1 MKHKLRKLLAMIMTL
16 CMIIPVLATGAVA
29 TDTPFSDIAGHW
41 AEDTITRWA
50 DIGIVNGYPDGTFK
64 PDNDIT
70 RAELAKI
77 VTLAF
82 GLTEKTTTELTGIDP
97 DEWYYN
103 YVLTAADFITL
114 QPMSFLPEELHFYC
128 VNRSG
133 ANEFFPNEPALRYQ
147 AAEAFVQLKIYADGG
162 LTKEMPETENTQ
174 TLTIPQSDIT
184 VEVPSAFEIF
194 LELRETY
201 NDSEIGPQIMML
213 GPGRWDTN
221 QMRNV
226 TFMWLAYELGIMQ
239 GEIEADGRYFHPN
252 DSLTRAEVLTILDRI
267 LTPEQAAENMIAAE
281 AALDVPAPEP
291 EPQPEP
297 EPEPTELPI
306 PVGTVPESI
315 DLADPKYN
323 ITLTRA
329 EFAEL
334 LTVAFDLDGETSL
347 AITDVDPNSEYYSYI
362 KTAADYIPKF
372 TGYEMRTEVDAYYQA
387 QNQSRYDDFL
397 PDETILRMHASQS
410 FTDIYELL
418 YGVEFPIPDDPYET
432 AGVISAYYAEPSI
445 TSVGGFL
452 NPMMRPGFI
461 AGNVLQF
468 QNAIYTGHMLGI
480 MNDRI
485 GADGLT
491 YFLPY
496 DALTLSDALYSIFK
510 LLPSDDAEVFASELD
525 SLSFM
530 QA

>member
-1 MKHKLRKLLAMIMTL
+1 MKKLFIILLT
-16 CMIIPVLATGAVA
+16 VLMFLFMVNIVYAKTAIS
-29 TDTPFSDIAGHW
+29 FSDITGHW

-50 DIGIVNGYPDGTFK
+50 DVGIVNGYPDGTFR
-64 PDNDIT
+64 PDEFIT

-82 GLTEKTTTELTGIDP
+82 GLTEKTTTELNGIDP

-103 YVLTAADFITL
+103 YVLTAADFITI
-114 QPMSFLPEELHFYC
+114 QPMSFLPEELHFYR

-162 LTKEMPETENTQ
+162 LTIELPETDNTQ

-184 VEVPSAFEIF
+184 VEVPSAFDIF
-194 LELRETY
+194 MELRETF

-239 GEIEADGRYFHPN
+239 GEIESDGRYFHPN

-267 LTPEQAAENMIAAE
+267 LTPEQAAANMAAAE

-291 EPQPEP
+291 EPEP
-297 EPEPTELPI
+297 EPEPSELPI
-306 PVGTVPESI
+306 PDGTVPESI

-329 EFAEL
+329 QFAEL

-347 AITDVDPNSEYYSYI
+347 ALTDVDPNSEYYSYI
-362 KTAADYIPKF
+362 KAAADYIPKF

-418 YGVEFPIPDDPYET
+418 YGVDFTVTGGNTDLVLEMTEH
-432 AGVISAYYAEPSI
+432 YADTI
-445 TSVGGFL
+445 I
-452 NPMMRPGFI
+452 NDI
-461 AGNVLQF
+461 QF
-468 QNAIYTGHMLGI
+468 QSYMGRGVPPSVIYFRDAIYSGFKLGI

-530 QA
+530 QAE

>member
-1 MKHKLRKLLAMIMTL
+1 MKHKLRKLLAMVMTL
-16 CMIIPVLATGAVA
+16 CMIIPTLALGAAA
-29 TDTPFSDIAGHW
+29 TDTTTAQFTDIAGHW

-82 GLTEKTTTELTGIDP
+82 GLTEKTVTELNGIDP

-114 QPMSFLPEELHFYC
+114 QPMSFLPEELHFYR

-194 LELRETY
+194 LELRETF

-291 EPQPEP
+291 EPEP

-306 PVGTVPESI
+306 PDGTVPESI
-315 DLADPKYN
+315 DLTDPKYN

-347 AITDVDPNSEYYSYI
+347 ALTDVDPNSEYYSYI
-362 KTAADYIPKF
+362 KAAADYIPKF

-418 YGVEFPIPDDPYET
+418 YGVDFTVTGGNTDLVLEMTEH
-432 AGVISAYYAEPSI
+432 YADTI
-445 TSVGGFL
+445 I
-452 NPMMRPGFI
+452 NDI
-461 AGNVLQF
+461 QF
-468 QNAIYTGHMLGI
+468 QSYMGRGVPPSVIYFRDAIYSGFKLGI

-530 QA
+530 QAE

>member
-1 MKHKLRKLLAMIMTL
+1 MKHKLRKLLAIFMTL

-50 DIGIVNGYPDGTFK
+50 DVGIVNGYPDGTFK

-77 VTLAF
+77 LTLAF
-82 GLTEKTTTELTGIDP
+82 GLTEKTATELTGIDP
-97 DEWYYN
+97 NEWYYN
-103 YVLTAADFITL
+103 HVLTAAEFI
-114 QPMSFLPEELHFYC
+114 PMLPLSMPDALDYYL
-128 VNRSG
+128 VNRDDG
-133 ANEFFPNEPALRYQ
+133 ANDFFPDKPALRGQ
-147 AAEAFVQLKIYADGG
+147 AAEAFVLLKIYSDNG
-162 LTKEMPETENTQ
+162 LTAEMPEDTTPQ
-174 TLTIPQSDIT
+174 TLAIPQSDLT
-184 VEVPSAFEIF
+184 VEVPSAFTLHPLLISIYKDNIF
-194 LELRETY
+194 
-201 NDSEIGPQIMML
+201 GPYINMQGM
-213 GPGRWDTN
+213 GHWDTN
-221 QMRNV
+221 QMEYV
-226 TFMWLAYELGIMQ
+226 TYIWLAYTLGIMQ
-239 GEIEADGRYFHPN
+239 GETGADGMYFNPN

-267 LTPEQAAENMIAAE
+267 LTPEEAAENMIAAE

-291 EPQPEP
+291 EPEP
-297 EPEPTELPI
+297 EPVEVILPD
-306 PVGTVPESI
+306 GTVPESI

-334 LTVAFDLDGETSL
+334 LTVAFDLDGETSSQL
-347 AITDVDPNSEYYSYI
+347 LDIDPNSEYYSYI
-362 KTAADYIPKF
+362 KATADYIPSF
-372 TGYEMRTEVDAYYQA
+372 AGYEMYAELAVYSQYGSERISDY
-387 QNQSRYDDFL
+387 FL
-397 PDETILRMHASQS
+397 PNEVILRMHASEA
-410 FTDIYELL
+410 FTNMYELL
-418 YGVEFPIPDDPYET
+418 YGIECPIPEDAYET
-432 AGVISAYYAEPSI
+432 AGVISEYYTDPSI
-445 TSVGGFL
+445 TSVSGFL
-452 NPMMRPGFI
+452 NPMYRPGFI
-461 AGNVLQF
+461 AGNVLHF

-485 GADGLT
+485 GTDGKV

-530 QA
+530 QAE

>member
-41 AEDTITRWA
+41 AENTITRWA

-64 PDNDIT
+64 PDEPIT

-82 GLTEKTTTELTGIDP
+82 GLTEKTATELNGIDP
-97 DEWYYN
+97 NEWYYN
-103 YVLTAADFITL
+103 YVLTAADFITI
-114 QPMSFLPEELHFYC
+114 QPMSFLPEELHFYR

-162 LTKEMPETENTQ
+162 LTIELPETDNTQ

-184 VEVPSAFEIF
+184 VEVPSAFDIF
-194 LELRETY
+194 MELRETF

-239 GEIEADGRYFHPN
+239 GEIESDGRYFHPN
-252 DSLTRAEVLTILDRI
+252 DSLTRAEVLTIIDRI
-267 LTPEQAAENMIAAE
+267 LTPEEAAENMIAAE
-281 AALDVPAPEP
+281 AALDKPAPEP
-291 EPQPEP
+291 EPEPDPEP
-297 EPEPTELPI
+297 DPEPVEVILPD
-306 PVGTVPESI
+306 GTVPESI

-323 ITLTRA
+323 ITMTRA
-329 EFAEL
+329 QFAEL

-347 AITDVDPNSEYYSYI
+347 ALTDVEPNSEYYSYI
-362 KTAADYIPKF
+362 KAAADYIPKF

-418 YGVEFPIPDDPYET
+418 YGVDFT
-432 AGVISAYYAEPSI
+432 V
-445 TSVGGFL
+445 TGGNTDL
-452 NPMMRPGFI
+452 
-461 AGNVLQF
+461 VLEMTEHYSDTIINDIQF
-468 QNAIYTGHMLGI
+468 QSYMGRGVPPSVIYFRDAIYSGFKLGI